1 MEIKTEVIYNHL
13 GLPRRT
19 AAQVAAEAKGKLAGA
34 IKKTAD
40 KAVEFAEA
48 PFKTK
53 VVIIETAEDHLE

>member
-19 AAQVAAEAKGKLAGA
+19 AAQVAAEDKLAKA
-34 IKKTAD
+34 LKETAD
-40 KAVEFAEA
+40 VAADFAEA

>member
-19 AAQVAAEAKGKLAGA
+19 AAQVTAEGKLAGA

-53 VVIIETAEDHLE
+53 VVIIETAEDLLE

>member
-19 AAQVAAEAKGKLAGA
+19 AAQVAAEGKLAGA

-40 KAVEFAEA
+40 EAVKFAEA

>member
-19 AAQVAAEAKGKLAGA
+19 AAQVAAEGKLAGA

-53 VVIIETAEDHLE
+53 VVIIETAEGHLE

>member
-1 MEIKTEVIYNHL
+1 MQIKTEVIYNHL

-19 AAQVAAEAKGKLAGA
+19 EAQVAAEGKLAKA
-34 IKKTAD
+34 LKETAD
-40 KAVEFAEA
+40 VAADFAEA

>member
-19 AAQVAAEAKGKLAGA
+19 AAQVAAEGKLAKA

-40 KAVEFAEA
+40 KAVEFVEA